1 MKVDGIEQKKLKE
14 IVEPLVLSL
23 LTIDTA

>member
-1 MKVDGIEQKKLKE
+1 VDGIDQKKLKE

-23 LTIDTA
+23 LTIGTA